1 MNKSKSFYD
10 SLELI
15 NKLDVNGE
23 IFNNSFKFNLRNNFF
38 EKKSEFDLVLNKLNK
53 KFINKFNFSNET
65 KVGIINYLD
74 KGKKYDTN
82 YTFDKETLKFSSE
95 EKINDKPIYSGLINF
110 SPFSSSLQ
118 VYRKNINLS
127 KLFSN
132 DSF

>member
-23 IFNNSFKFNLRNNFF
+23 IFNNSFKLDLRNNFF

-53 KFINKFNFSNET
+53 KFINNFNFSNET

-82 YTFDKETLKFSSE
+82 YTFDERKLLKF
-95 EKINDKPIYSGLINF
+95 F
-110 SPFSSSLQ
+110 
-118 VYRKNINLS
+118 
-127 KLFSN
+127 
-132 DSF
+132 